1 MGHRGFMQAFGSG
14 AELHALPPLAD
25 AAGATRPAGGQGGF
39 MFATGIE
46 CSAPVIDHGRT
57 RRDLLAECGHYDRW
71 REDLALVRDM
81 GLRYL
86 RYGLPY
92 HLVHVGPGRY
102 DWTFADAVMEEMR
115 RLGIVPILD
124 LMHFGVPDWL
134 GDFQNPELPMHFAA
148 YARAVARRYPWVR
161 HYTPVNEMYVTARIS
176 GLDGKWN
183 EQLKTHLG
191 FVTALKHVVAANIL
205 AAHSIAEV
213 RPDAIIIPSESAEF
227 VHEARNRQSAATR
240 AFNEHRFLS
249 LDLLYGRSFDA
260 ETRAYAFD
268 NGLTTA
274 EYNWFMNSP
283 RAGHQVLGIDYYGR
297 NEHIV
302 TPTGRRI
309 PVEDVLGLY
318 VLGKQYYDRY
328 RKPLM
333 HTETN
338 VLRAEDGPGWLWKQ
352 WFNVLRM
359 REDGIPV
366 LGFTWYSLIDQV
378 DWDVAL
384 AEKRGRV
391 NGCGLYTL
399 DRTPNP
405 VAVEYR
411 ALLAEYGHMPVTPHG
426 ALFTLSNDA
435 AHGGP
440 PCELPPVPQG
450 EVLAA

>member
-1 MGHRGFMQAFGSG
+1 MGHEGFMQAFASG
-14 AELHALPPLAD
+14 ADIHDLPPLPGRLD
-25 AAGATRPAGGQGGF
+25 APGLASAEGGF
-39 MFATGIE
+39 LFATGIE
-46 CSAPVIDHGRT
+46 CSAPTIDHGRT
-57 RRDLLAECGHYDRW
+57 RRDLLAECGHYARW

-81 GLRYL
+81 GLRFL

-102 DWTFADAVMEEMR
+102 DWEFADAAMAEMQ
-115 RLGIVPILD
+115 RLGITPILD

-134 GDFQNPELPMHFAA
+134 GNFQNPELPMHFAA

-161 HYTPVNEMYVTARIS
+161 YYTPVNEMYVTARIS
-176 GLDGKWN
+176 AMDGLWN
-183 EQLKTHLG
+183 EQLRTDRG
-191 FVTALKHVVAANIL
+191 FMTALKHLVAANIL
-205 AAHSIAEV
+205 AAHSIAEI

-227 VHEARNRQSAATR
+227 VHEARTHSSPATL
-240 AFNEHRFLS
+240 AFNQHRFFS
-249 LDLLYGRSFDA
+249 LDLLYGRTFDA
-260 ETRAYAFD
+260 ESRAYAFD
-268 NGLTTA
+268 NGMTPE
-274 EYNWFMNSP
+274 EYSWFMTSP

-302 TPTGRRI
+302 TPSGRRI

-338 VLRAEDGPGWLWKQ
+338 VLHAADGPGWLWKQ

-399 DRTPNP
+399 DRKPNP
-405 VAVEYR
+405 VAAEYR
-411 ALLAEYGHMPVTPHG
+411 ALLAEYAHMPVTPHG
-426 ALFTLSNDA
+426 ALFTLSSA
-435 AHGGP
+435 APHKGAMP
-440 PCELPPVPQG
+440 R
-450 EVLAA
+450 A